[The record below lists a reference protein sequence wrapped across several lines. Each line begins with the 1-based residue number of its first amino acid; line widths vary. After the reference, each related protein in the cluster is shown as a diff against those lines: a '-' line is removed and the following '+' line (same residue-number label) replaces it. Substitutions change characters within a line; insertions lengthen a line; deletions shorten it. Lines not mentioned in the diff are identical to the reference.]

1 MPVPGHTR
9 RMPLLRTL
17 ASVAAAGLFA
27 AGLSV
32 PAVADVATDEDSTES
47 TAPAGSGG
55 DAAITPAVA
64 EVDGVDL
71 TEIHYAAGD
80 DEDFIEIS
88 AEPGTDISGW
98 VAGSITRGPDPQS
111 GEHVVTVPDGTE
123 IPESGHYAIDV
134 PITNSTTGGYGS
146 SAFVTT
152 SFEADADIVGFWTIG
167 ERDGDE
173 GTTAGNSDLLPEAI
187 RGETARATGVTGST
201 SNSIQW
207 VEDEWLASAPTPGEP
222 YETDDDP
229 GDPGDPG
236 DPDELE
242 IAEVWGVD
250 DGASVTTTG
259 VVTAHYATGGF
270 NGYTIQTPGTGGDAD
285 LDERDVSDALF
296 VYSPSTVEQ
305 VELGDYVQVTGER
318 GEYNGLHQISA
329 DEVQPVAED
338 FEPVLPV
345 EDFVLPATDDERLA
359 FQNMLVHPA
368 DRYVVSDTYALGGF
382 GDTRFGTIGLG
393 LDAPLVQETDV
404 ANPDDPSYADV
415 VAANDARAVTLDD
428 GQSER
433 TDFDAEVPYLTGEEN
448 VRTGVELTFNQPVV
462 VDYRFQWNFQPT
474 TPVTGNADDL
484 VTFDGGDT
492 REANSAA
499 VDVGGDVQV
508 AIFNVL
514 NYFTTLGSHFDGSD
528 FDGCEPYTDREDNPL
543 TVANCTDPNPG
554 PRGAWDEG
562 VLEWQEAK
570 IVAAINELDA
580 DVVALSEIENSA
592 HFTGDRDQ
600 SLQILVDALNADAGS
615 EIWAFAPSPEAV
627 PDLAHDDVIRNAF
640 IYQPEAVEPA
650 GDGVILT
657 GQSADG
663 AAFDNARE
671 PLAQPF
677 GVVDSDYEFL
687 AVANHF
693 KSKGGDCDSAIPE
706 GCFNEDRVEQAQS
719 LMDFADEVAAEAGIE
734 DILLM
739 GDFNSYSAEDPV
751 QAFEDAGYVNANPA
765 WDPENTEF
773 TGDNTY
779 VFDGRVGSLDHIFIS
794 GDAAERHTGTE
805 VWSINANESVLAE
818 YSRHNYFASEHFTE
832 GVPFRSSDHD
842 PVVIGLDVPEPGD
855 PGDPDLVDLR
865 VLSFNDFHGRIGS
878 DEDNVGDDAVAA
890 GMACYV
896 DQQRAENDN
905 TLLVSGG
912 DNIGGTTFTSFID
925 DDYPTL
931 DVLNEL
937 DLDVS
942 VLGNHEFDQ
951 GREDVDDR
959 VLGYSDFPW
968 IAANII
974 DDNTGDLAYDPYTI
988 VETDDVS
995 VAFIGAI
1002 TENMPNLVSPAG
1014 IEDLSFTSMSEAVNE
1029 QAQIIAQEE
1038 DADAVIVLV
1047 HDGYG
1052 SGVSPEDASGP
1063 YADLVNNADDSIS
1076 AIISGHSHQEYT
1088 HQVGDM
1094 WVTQAGQYGEMM
1106 GVLDL
1111 TIDPGTGEVTG
1122 SSAQNVEIEPAGAD
1136 ECAAAEGMMGIVDE
1150 ARENA
1155 EELGAEVIGEATHE
1169 FNRAQDGDGAENR
1182 GGESVLG
1189 ALVADAHLW
1198 AAQQTNPEA
1207 QIAFMNSGGLRTD
1220 LPAGEVTYRA
1230 AAEIQPFANTLT
1242 SLELTGAQLADVLEE
1257 QWQEDGMLKLGHS
1270 SEFRYLYDPQAQPGE
1285 RITEMFLDGEP
1296 IQDDEHYTVV
1306 ANDFIA
1312 TGGDDFGTFAE
1323 GRNADSTGQI
1333 DLEATVSY
1341 IEEHSP
1347 ITPDF
1352 SQRAVG
1358 LTWVTDPDAV
1368 YAPGDEIGVD
1378 LSSMAFTAGEP
1389 VPEVLSTNLGG
1400 VDTGEFELD
1409 ATAVDGTDEA
1419 GRAEI
1424 RAEVPEVLE
1433 VATNT
1438 SGGIGTMA
1446 AGGAADADPAVY
1458 VFEITDETNGTVV
1471 AVPVLI
1477 AGAGDSGPGDEAP
1490 GDEAPGDAAPG
1501 DDLPQTGANVAWL
1514 AVAALILLALGTLL
1528 VVRRRRAGT
1537 AGK

>member
-1 MPVPGHTR
+1 MPVPGRTR

-27 AGLSV
+27 TGLSV
-32 PAVADVATDEDSTES
+32 PAVADVTVDEDTTED

-64 EVDGVDL
+64 EVDDVDL
-71 TEIHYAAGD
+71 TGIHYAAAD
-80 DEDFIEIS
+80 DADFIEIS

-98 VAGSITRGPDPQS
+98 VAGSITRGDAPQS
-111 GEHVVTVPDGTE
+111 AEHVVTVPNGTV
-123 IPESGHYAIDV
+123 IPENGHYALDV

-152 SFEADADIVGFWTIG
+152 SFDADADIVGFWTIG
-167 ERDGDE
+167 ERDGGE
-173 GTTAGNSDLLPEAI
+173 GSTAGHSDLLPEAI
-187 RGETARATGVTGST
+187 RGEAATATGVTGST

-222 YETDDDP
+222 YETDD
-229 GDPGDPG
+229 DPGDPG

-270 NGYTIQTPGTGGDAD
+270 NGYTIQTPGTGAD
-285 LDERDVSDALF
+285 GPSEDGNSHGIF
-296 VYSPSTVEQ
+296 VYSPDGVGE
-305 VELGDYVQVTGER
+305 VELGQLVEVTGER
-318 GEYNGLHQISA
+318 GEYSGLHQISVDA
-329 DEVQPVAED
+329 GAVEVLEED
-338 FEPVLPV
+338 FEPVIAI

-404 ANPDDPSYADV
+404 ANPDDASYAEV
-415 VAANDARAVTLDD
+415 VAANDARAVALDD

-433 TDFDAEVPYLTGEEN
+433 TPFDAEVPYLTGEVN
-448 VRTGVELTFNQPVV
+448 VRTGVELAFNQPVI

-474 TPVTGNADDL
+474 TPVTGNADEL

-492 REANSAA
+492 REANSTPA
-499 VDVGGDVQV
+499 DVGGDVQV

-514 NYFTTLGSHFDGSD
+514 NYFTTLGEDMADCS
-528 FDGCEPYTDREDNPL
+528 PYGDREGTPL
-543 TVANCTDPNPG
+543 TVANCNDPDPG
-554 PRGAWDEG
+554 PRGAWDG
-562 VLEWQEAK
+562 DVLQWQQDK

-592 HFTGDRDQ
+592 HFDGGDRDE
-600 SLQILVDALNADAGS
+600 SLQTLVEALNADAGS
-615 EIWAFAPSPEAV
+615 EVWAFAPSPEEV

-640 IYQPEAVEPA
+640 IYQPDAVEPA
-650 GDGVILT
+650 ADGIILT

-663 AAFDNARE
+663 EAFDNARE

-677 GVVDSDYEFL
+677 GVVGSDYEFL

-706 GCFNEDRVEQAQS
+706 GCFNADRVEQAES
-719 LMDFADEVAAEAGIE
+719 LMDFADEVATEAGIE

-765 WDPENTEF
+765 WHPENEF

-779 VFDGRVGSLDHIFIS
+779 VFDGRVGSLDHIFIN
-794 GDAAERHTGTE
+794 GGAAEQHTGTE

-842 PVVIGLDVPEPGD
+842 PVVIGLDVPGGEG
-855 PGDPDLVDLR
+855 PGDPDLVELNI
-865 VLSFNDFHGRIGS
+865 LSFNDFHGRIGS
-878 DEDNVGDDAVAA
+878 TDDNVGDPAVAA
-890 GMACYV
+890 GMACFV
-896 DQQRAENDN
+896 ANQRAENEN

-912 DNIGGTTFTSFID
+912 DNIGGTTFTSFIAD
-925 DDYPTL
+925 DEPTL

-951 GREDVDDR
+951 GREDVDGR
-959 VLGYSDFPW
+959 VLNYSDFPW
-968 IAANII
+968 IAANIV
-974 DDNTGDLAYDPYTI
+974 DDNTGELAYDPYTM

-1029 QAQIIAQEE
+1029 QAQIIADEE

-1052 SGVSPEDASGP
+1052 SGVSPDDASGP

-1111 TIDPGTGEVTG
+1111 TIDPVTGEVTT
-1122 SSAQNVEIEPAGAD
+1122 SSAQNVEIAPAGGD
-1136 ECAAAEGMMGIVDE
+1136 ECAAAEDMMGIVDE
-1150 ARENA
+1150 ARAKA
-1155 EELGAEVIGEATHE
+1155 EELGAEVIGEATHD
-1169 FNRAQDGDGAENR
+1169 FNRAQDANGGENR

-1198 AAQQTNPEA
+1198 AAQQTDPEA

-1230 AAEIQPFANTLT
+1230 AAEIQPFANTIT
-1242 SLELTGAQLADVLEE
+1242 SLELTGAQLAEVLEE
-1257 QWQEDGMLKLGHS
+1257 QWQEDGKLKLGHS
-1270 SEFRYLYDPQAQPGE
+1270 SEFRYIYDPEAEPGE

-1296 IQDDEHYTVV
+1296 IQDEEYYTVV

-1312 TGGDDFGTFAE
+1312 TGGDAFSTFTE
-1323 GRNADSTGQI
+1323 GRNADSTGRI
-1333 DLEATVSY
+1333 DLEATVEY
-1341 IEEHSP
+1341 IREQEV

-1358 LTWVTDPDAV
+1358 LTWVTDPEAV

-1389 VPEVLSTNLGG
+1389 AAEVLATNLGG
-1400 VDTGEFELD
+1400 VNTGEFELD
-1409 ATAVDGTDEA
+1409 ASAVDGTDEA

-1433 VATNT
+1433 VATNS

-1471 AVPVLI
+1471 AIPVLI
-1477 AGAGDSGPGDEAP
+1477 AGAGDAGPGDGGP
-1490 GDEAPGDAAPG
+1490 GDDGPGDAAPG
-1501 DDLPQTGANVAWL
+1501 DQLPETGANVAWL
-1514 AVAALILLALGTLL
+1514 GVVALLLLALGTLL
-1528 VVRRRRAGT
+1528 MVRRRKAGT